1 MEKLLLSTWYVGY
14 DLHASEPDQKCTM
27 IGEAKRGSH
36 YSYMRSA
43 HRRSRTLVF
52 GSATTR
58 AREHT
63 TCTRSTEKCL
73 ERRRW
78 MHYTRTWRR
87 GIGRGSGRFT
97 YAAPFAGFIPCS
109 KLTQLDRFSELSSY
123 RRPTTSSAR
132 TSSSSSLQSSSS
144 LYPTVSLKLAPKLS
158 LQLTGLRPLHDHEA
172 ECKWGLCKL
181 ANAQT
186 CWR

>member
-1 MEKLLLSTWYVGY
+1 MEKLLPSTWYVGY
-14 DLHASEPDQKCTM
+14 DLHASEPDQKCTV
-27 IGEAKRGSH
+27 GEAKRGLL

-43 HRRSRTLVF
+43 HRRLRTSVS

-87 GIGRGSGRFT
+87 GIGRGLGRFT
-97 YAAPFAGFIPCS
+97 YVAPFACVYPCS
-109 KLTQLDRFSELSSY
+109 ILTELGRSSKLSRY
-123 RRPTTSSAR
+123 RRPTTLSAR
-132 TSSSSSLQSSSS
+132 TSSNCSLHSSSS
-144 LYPTVSLKLAPKLS
+144 LSLTVSPKLPPKLS
-158 LQLTGLRPLHDHEA
+158 LQLTGLPPLHDHQA
-172 ECKWGLCKL
+172 ECKSGLCKL
-181 ANAQT
+181 ASVQT